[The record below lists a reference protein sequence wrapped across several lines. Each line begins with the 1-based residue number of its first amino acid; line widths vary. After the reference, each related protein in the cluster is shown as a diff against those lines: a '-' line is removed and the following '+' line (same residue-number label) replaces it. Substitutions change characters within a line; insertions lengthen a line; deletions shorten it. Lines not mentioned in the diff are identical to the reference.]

1 MSASLVAA
9 ASALL
14 KAVQSDNSHHGG
26 LITRDT
32 IRKSDEL
39 RIELAKVAEREAA

>member
-1 MSASLVAA
+1 MSDLLTAA
-9 ASALL
+9 AALVRS
-14 KAVQSDNSHHGG
+14 VQADNSHHGG

-39 RIELAKVAEREAA
+39 RIAIEKVPRAVE